1 MSVDQLRYAA
11 QLIELARGEETEDG
25 NPMTAVKHYTTA
37 MEIIA
42 AEASQRAAA
51 MSNNDARR
59 FFLFQVR
66 SKLEM
71 YYERAELLLQ
81 VASGSG
87 LLDKPSMGGGVGD
100 QPVAALPNPNFPPAL
115 FASTVASSR
124 ANGDGGSE
132 GDVCKKPPNT
142 SVMGI
147 PLQPNQV
154 APPSPPARSG
164 GSGARGGGAGDA
176 GPEPPISCYLKA
188 DDDGTAAPPP
198 PSTEMDLDELMR
210 NLGAPPGS

>member
-1 MSVDQLRYAA
+1 MDQLRYAA
-11 QLIELARGEETEDG
+11 QMIEMARAEETEDG

-42 AEASQRAAA
+42 SEAAQRAAA
-51 MSNNDARR
+51 MTNNEARR

-87 LLDKPSMGGGVGD
+87 LLDKPGMGSGSGGYGGE
-100 QPVAALPNPNFPPAL
+100 PAALPNPNFPPAL
-115 FASTVASSR
+115 FASAVASTK
-124 ANGDGGSE
+124 AQHAEDGM
-132 GDVCKKPPNT
+132 KKPPNT

-147 PLQPNQV
+147 PLQQNQLP
-154 APPSPPARSG
+154 PPSPSSPPAG
-164 GSGARGGGAGDA
+164 GSTTTA
-176 GPEPPISCYLKA
+176 PEPPMSCYLKA

-198 PSTEMDLDELMR
+198 PVTPEMDLDELMR
-210 NLGAPPGS
+210 NLGAPPES

>member
-1 MSVDQLRYAA
+1 MDQLRYAA
-11 QLIELARGEETEDG
+11 QLIEMARSEETEDG

-42 AEASQRAAA
+42 SEASQRAAA
-51 MSNNDARR
+51 MTNNDARR

-87 LLDKPSMGGGVGD
+87 LLDKPSMGNGGGLGD
-100 QPVAALPNPNFPPAL
+100 QPASALPNPNFPPAL

-124 ANGDGGSE
+124 ANEEG

-147 PLQPNQV
+147 PLQPNQSPSV
-154 APPSPPARSG
+154 QPPTRS
-164 GSGARGGGAGDA
+164 SDNA
-176 GPEPPISCYLKA
+176 PEPPISCYLKA

-198 PSTEMDLDELMR
+198 PPPSGEMDLDELMR